1 MRKAPGSLLLVT
13 VAVVLGSPAWAQPA
27 AMETPQQML
36 SAQIRT
42 QGFTCDKSISARLD
56 RKRSRPDRDVWVL
69 ECSNANY
76 RITRT
81 PDMAAKVEPL
91 P

>member
-1 MRKAPGSLLLVT
+1 MRKAPGSLLLA
-13 VAVVLGSPAWAQPA
+13 VAVLLGSPAWGQPA

-36 SAQIRT
+36 SAQIRA
-42 QGFTCDKSISARLD
+42 QGFTCDKSIRARQD
-56 RKRSRPDRDVWVL
+56 MKRSRPDRAVWVL

-76 RITRT
+76 RITRA
-81 PDMAAKVEPL
+81 PDMAAKVVPL

>member
-1 MRKAPGSLLLVT
+1 MRKVPGSLLLVS
-13 VAVVLGSPAWAQPA
+13 VAVLLGSPAWAQPA

-36 SAQIRT
+36 SAQIRL

-56 RKRSRPDRDVWVL
+56 KKRSRPDHDVWVL
-69 ECSNANY
+69 KCSNATY
-76 RITRT
+76 RVSRA